1 MAEENMTLEE
11 ARVLVAQ
18 AETEQAEQEAA
29 EREALDRPFNEFKES
44 SALAAVLENL
54 EALRKTYIGTDE
66 KKFAKVNALYQLIT
80 RL

>member
-1 MAEENMTLEE
+1 MVDDMTLEE
-11 ARVLVAQ
+11 ARQLIAQ
-18 AETEQAEQEAA
+18 AEAEQAEQEAA

-44 SALAAVLENL
+44 PALATVLENL
-54 EALRKTYIGTDE
+54 KALRTTYIGTDE